1 MIVVHSP
8 SELRNWVEER
18 RRQGRSIGFVP
29 TMGALHEGHRRLIE
43 ASRRSD
49 DETVVSIFVN
59 RLQFDDPQDFAR
71 YPTTLDDDC
80 TMCSGAGVTVV
91 WAPTTDHMYPTG
103 FTTSVNVGPIGEI
116 LEGRSRPGH
125 FTGVATVVAKL
136 LNTARPDRAYFGAKD
151 FQQVAVV
158 QRMVH
163 DLDIGTDVVVVPTVR
178 DHDGLALSSRN
189 RRLSPEARR
198 RALAINRALVECHDR
213 WSAGER
219 RVDRLE
225 DAMRSIMVGANL
237 EVDYAV
243 VVDVA
248 TLGSP
253 DSPRR
258 DCVALVAVT
267 CDGVR
272 LIDNVL
278 LPS

>member
-8 SELRNWVEER
+8 SELRTWIEDR

-43 ASRRSD
+43 VSRRAD

-59 RLQFDDPQDFAR
+59 RLQFDDPLDFAR
-71 YPTTLDDDC
+71 YPTTLEDDC
-80 TMCSGAGVTVV
+80 TMCSTAGVSVV
-91 WAPTTDHMYPTG
+91 WAPSTDHMYPTG
-103 FTTSVNVGPIGEI
+103 FSTSVHIGSVGEI

-125 FTGVATVVAKL
+125 FAGVATVVAKL
-136 LNTARPDRAYFGAKD
+136 LNTTRPDRAYFGAKD

-158 QRMVH
+158 RRMVR

-178 DHDGLALSSRN
+178 DQDGLALSSRN
-189 RRLSPEARR
+189 RRLTSDARR

-213 WSAGER
+213 WTNGER
-219 RVDRLE
+219 SIDRLE
-225 DAMRSIMVGANL
+225 ETMRTTMVDAGL
-237 EVDYAV
+237 GVDYAV
-243 VVDVA
+243 VVDA
-248 TLGSP
+248 ETLLP
-253 DSPRR
+253 PESPRR
-258 DCVALVAVT
+258 DCVALVAVV
-267 CDGVR
+267 CDEVR